1 MFEQLL
7 LLTVAVVVVTLVR
20 LVRRLD
26 RSSTLYLAVL
36 GVVGCG
42 AVGAM
47 LTGSRFVGVLAIGFA
62 TLVVVVPW
70 ILEAAARSLFA
81 RGKLRLAV
89 WCAGARA
96 MLMLGAG
103 LGRQQ
108 EILRGL
114 AVLERDGV
122 DGALDHFRRLVSDAE
137 DGGELVLINEQIV
150 SMFFYGQRWDE
161 GIAHYEARFHPRY
174 AALRP
179 ALALGLL
186 RAYGESGRLEHAAGL
201 LRALEEGPVGTDP
214 RASGVV
220 SQARLTFLA
229 YAGAAPEVSDALAGP
244 GREALGLSAA
254 SGALF
259 SGIAHWRAGDRPAAK
274 AELTR
279 VESLARSDDERVVL
293 ASKRAIEGI
302 DDPKAEEG
310 RVDLDDELAS
320 YAESVAGRLRSF
332 VEAAPRWRPPS
343 VVAATG
349 GLSLVVLGFY
359 LAFTALEQGG
369 LGLLRLGVATPEFV
383 RAEGWSRLASGLFVQ
398 ADPLATLLVLYTVWT
413 AGLVLERCYGTA
425 RVLCI
430 AIAAGVAGLGV
441 ASTVG
446 TTAAGAAMS
455 GSSYLAVGLATAA
468 LWTVAVRLPGSSK
481 VRRRRVLPLGLLLLA
496 HGLSIVPGLLATDVD
511 VFGFG
516 AAVVVGSVGIAWAP
530 STARRVVDAAA
541 LVLVAAVVTG
551 SVQTWLADVD
561 TRLQAVRSQ
570 SVVDGPAVFVVP
582 ATFEVRPARDA
593 VVGVGLPLQSGL
605 TDTLAL
611 RGGWLVQYDFAE
623 AQSTDDGEDAPE
635 PALFRIDPSLR
646 HECSA
651 SWGEVPAAF
660 AEAYTRAGGEL
671 AQLRLVRFR
680 RNGNEVALAL
690 EREFGDGTLVLTASP
705 PEALEPSIGLYAA
718 ILADAHPR

>member
-1 MFEQLL
+1 M
-7 LLTVAVVVVTLVR
+7 VTLVR

-26 RSSTLYLAVL
+26 RSSTLYLVVL
-36 GVVGCG
+36 GVIGC
-42 AVGAM
+42 ATVGAI
-47 LTGSRFVGVLAIGFA
+47 LTGSSFVGVLAIGFA

-81 RGKLRLAV
+81 RGKLRWAV

-103 LGRQQ
+103 LARQQ

-122 DGALDHFRRLVSDAE
+122 DGALDHFRRLVGDAE

-186 RAYGESGRLEHAAGL
+186 RAYGESGRMEHAAGL
-201 LRALEEGPVGTDP
+201 LQALEQGPVGEDP

-229 YAGAAPEVSDALAGP
+229 YAGAAPEVARALAGP

-259 SGIAHWRAGDRPAAK
+259 AGIAHWRAGDGPAAK
-274 AELTR
+274 LELAR

-293 ASKRAIEGI
+293 ASRRAIEGI
-302 DDPKAEEG
+302 DDPAGEPG
-310 RVDLDDELAS
+310 RVDLSEELSS
-320 YAESVAGRLRSF
+320 YAESVAGRLRTF

-343 VVAATG
+343 VVAGTG
-349 GLSLVVLGFY
+349 GLVLVVLGFY

-369 LGLLRLGVATPEFV
+369 VGLLSLGAATPGLV
-383 RAEGWSRLASGLFVQ
+383 RAEDWWRIGSGLFVQ

-430 AIAAGVAGLGV
+430 ALLSGAAGLAV
-441 ASTVG
+441 ASLVG
-446 TTAAGAAMS
+446 ATSAGAVLS
-455 GSSYLAVGLATAA
+455 GSTFVAVGLATAA

-481 VRRRRVLPLGLLLLA
+481 ARRRRALPLALLIVA
-496 HGLSIVPGLLATDVD
+496 HALSIVPGLLATDVD
-511 VFGFG
+511 LFGFA
-516 AAVVVGSVGIAWAP
+516 AAVVIGSVGIAWAP
-530 STARRVVDAAA
+530 TTARRVADAVA
-541 LVLVAAVVTG
+541 LVLVAATVAAW
-551 SVQTWLADVD
+551 VQAWIGDSDA
-561 TRLQAVRSQ
+561 RLQAIRDA
-570 SVVDGPAVFVVP
+570 SVVEGPAVFVAP
-582 ATFEVRPARDA
+582 ATFEVLPARDA
-593 VVGVGLPLQSGL
+593 AIGVGLPLQSGV

-611 RGGWLVQYDFAE
+611 RGGWLVQYDFA
-623 AQSTDDGEDAPE
+623 DAPGVDE
-635 PALFRIDPSLR
+635 EPAPALFRIDPSLR
-646 HECSA
+646 HECTA
-651 SWGEVPAAF
+651 SEGELPEGFAA
-660 AEAYTRAGGEL
+660 AYASAGGDPT
-671 AQLRLVRFR
+671 QLRLVRFR
-680 RNGNEVALAL
+680 RNGNEVALTV
-690 EREFGDGTLVLTASP
+690 ERDFGDGTLVLTASP
-705 PEALEPSIGLYAA
+705 AAALEPAVGLYAA
-718 ILADAHPR
+718 ILAEARLR